1 MIFRQLFD
9 SVSGTYS
16 YLLASRAGG
25 EALILDPVL
34 EKADRYCQLLREL
47 DLRLVKAVDTHLHAD
62 HVTGLGELRDRTQCI
77 TIMGEQSKADVVSM
91 RVSDGDQVTIEGL
104 SLDVMYT
111 PGHTDDSYSYLM
123 GDRVFT
129 GDTLLIRG
137 TGRTDFQNG
146 SSRAQYESIFNRLLK
161 LPDETLVFPAHD
173 YKGDT
178 VSTIG
183 EERRY
188 NPRLQ
193 VRSVDEYIE
202 LMANLKLPNP
212 KMMDVAVPANM
223 HVGLHQ
229 EDLAKQGLA
238 LSARDAINSLGR
250 PDILLVDLRE
260 TSERAKHGTISGALH
275 APYPGIAESLKPG
288 GMLREVAA
296 ATGRRVVF
304 FCAFGERSA
313 MAVAAAKSAGLAN
326 TAHIEGGID
335 AWKKVGGPVVG
346 RRLTMR
352 SNVVARRAK
361 GPIPRGMIEARPR
374 HAESSARGY
383 GLRCV
388 RGTTR

>member
-34 EKADRYCQLLREL
+34 EKVDRYCQLLREL
-47 DLRLVKAVDTHLHAD
+47 DLKLVKAVDTHLHAD
-62 HVTGLGELRDRTQCI
+62 HVTGLGELRDRTHCV
-77 TIMGEQSKADVVSM
+77 TIMGEQSKADVVAM
-91 RVSDGDQVTIEGL
+91 RVGDGDRVTIEGL

-123 GDRVFT
+123 ADRVFT

-146 SSRAQYESIFNRLLK
+146 SARAQYDSIFNRLLK
-161 LPDETLVFPAHD
+161 LPDETMVFPAHD

-183 EERRY
+183 EEKRY

-193 VRSVDEYIE
+193 VRSIDEYVE
-202 LMANLKLPNP
+202 LMGNLNLPNP
-212 KMMDVAVPANM
+212 KLMDVVVPANM

-238 LSARDAINSLGR
+238 LSARDAIEGQGR

-260 TSERAKHGTISGALH
+260 NNERAKHGMLSGALH
-275 APYPGIAESLKPG
+275 APYPGICESLRPG

-313 MAVAAAKSAGLAN
+313 MAVSAAKSAGLAN

-335 AWKKVGGPVVG
+335 AWKKAGGPVVTG
-346 RRLTMR
+346 
-352 SNVVARRAK
+352 SPAPIPPSARRAL
-361 GPIPRGMIEARPR
+361 RPASR
-374 HAESSARGY
+374 RRIRSAVPKS
-383 GLRCV
+383 RCV
-388 RGTTR
+388 FRAGRTAPAPDAAER

>member
-91 RVSDGDQVTIEGL
+91 RVSDGDKVTIEGL
-104 SLDVMYT
+104 TLDVMYT

-161 LPDETLVFPAHD
+161 LPEETLVYPAHD

-183 EERRY
+183 EEKRY

-193 VRSVDEYIE
+193 VRNVDEYIE

-229 EDLAKQGLA
+229 EELAKQGLA
-238 LSARDAINSLGR
+238 LTARDAINSLGR

-260 TSERAKHGTISGALH
+260 ASERAKHGTISGALH

-313 MAVAAAKSAGLAN
+313 MAVAAAKNAGLAN

-335 AWKKVGGPVVG
+335 AWKKVGGPVVHG
-346 RRLTMR
+346 
-352 SNVVARRAK
+352 
-361 GPIPRGMIEARPR
+361 
-374 HAESSARGY
+374 
-383 GLRCV
+383 
-388 RGTTR
+388 

>member
-34 EKADRYCQLLREL
+34 EKVDRYCQLLREL

-62 HVTGLGELRDRTQCI
+62 HVTGLGELRDRTHCV
-77 TIMGEQSKADVVSM
+77 TIMGEQSKADVVAM
-91 RVSDGDQVTIEGL
+91 RVTEGDKVMIEGL
-104 SLDVMYT
+104 GLDVMYT

-123 GDRVFT
+123 ADRVFT

-146 SSRAQYESIFNRLLK
+146 SARAQYDSIFGRLLK
-161 LPDETLVFPAHD
+161 LPDETMVFPAHD

-183 EERRY
+183 EERRF

-202 LMANLKLPNP
+202 LMGNLKLPNP

-229 EDLAKQGLA
+229 DDLAKQGLA
-238 LSARDAINSLGR
+238 LTAREAIDSLGR

-260 TSERAKHGTISGALH
+260 NSERAKHGTLPGALH
-275 APYPGIAESLKPG
+275 APYPAIDESLQPG

-296 ATGRRVVF
+296 ATGRRIVF
-304 FCAFGERSA
+304 VCAFGERSA
-313 MAVAAAKSAGLAN
+313 MAVAAAKEAGLAN
-326 TAHIEGGID
+326 TAHVAGGID
-335 AWKKVGGPVVG
+335 AWKKAGGPV
-346 RRLTMR
+346 LT
-352 SNVVARRAK
+352 
-361 GPIPRGMIEARPR
+361 G
-374 HAESSARGY
+374 
-383 GLRCV
+383 
-388 RGTTR
+388 

>member
-16 YLLASRAGG
+16 YLLASRHGG

-91 RVSDGDQVTIEGL
+91 RVSDGDKVTIEGL

-146 SSRAQYESIFNRLLK
+146 SARAQYDSIFNRLLK
-161 LPDETLVFPAHD
+161 LPEETLVYPAHD

-183 EERRY
+183 EEKRY

-193 VRSVDEYIE
+193 VHSVDEYVE
-202 LMANLKLPNP
+202 LMNNLHLPNP

-229 EDLAKQGLA
+229 EELAKQGLS
-238 LSARDAINSLGR
+238 LSARQAIASLGN

-260 TSERAKHGTISGALH
+260 SGERTKHGTLAGALH
-275 APYPGIAESLKPG
+275 APYPGIAESLQDG
-288 GMLREVAA
+288 GVLREVAA

-313 MAVAAAKSAGLAN
+313 MAVAAAKKAGLAN
-326 TAHIEGGID
+326 TAHIEGGLD
-335 AWKKVGGPVVG
+335 AWKKVGGPVVTG
-346 RRLTMR
+346 
-352 SNVVARRAK
+352 
-361 GPIPRGMIEARPR
+361 
-374 HAESSARGY
+374 
-383 GLRCV
+383 
-388 RGTTR
+388 